1 MNRDRHGK
9 GSGPQKISLPPAEE
23 PPLPS
28 RKAPGKGK
36 PGRLFPVVL
45 VALLGL
51 GIVLIFQ
58 FRPDTDES
66 AEDDSSPIEESTDRL
81 SNEPESA
88 SALVE
93 VKEPSTALDPE
104 SLADLRE
111 QANQAVLDQ
120 AGADHAHDFQR
131 NLFGKAAFLADEAN
145 ASMDQESFRA
155 AQEGYEQAL
164 ETIETL
170 EESYLRAEEI
180 SRLQSSIEDLDT
192 RLQYQA
198 ASLWETE
205 ASTMVQ
211 SGLLEADAHLKN
223 GEIQIALSQLGE
235 IEAKLQSLMEQG
247 EKQFQESLREGLD
260 ALNSGDGDRAK
271 ESLATAQ
278 ALRPDDPFVAQQLKR
293 AETINQV
300 FAHFEQ
306 GRRYEDQG
314 LYSLAR
320 VEYGKA
326 LDLDPDSVNI
336 NTRLQAINQEL
347 NREIFE
353 TTIRDGM
360 AALAAGNG
368 DSAVELLEKATAL
381 MPGDIQTRNALQD
394 ARELQRRQRVDRLV
408 AAGERELENR
418 AWLAARD
425 AFEEALDY
433 EPASQAAQDG
443 LSRAQ
448 AQIELEA
455 QIKAILL
462 EAESFERNGE
472 LEKALIVLREG
483 RQIADPSGAI
493 TEKIKFLEDILAEQ
507 SKPQKVTILS
517 DNLTNIQIYQV
528 GNFEPTRELNLELRP
543 GEYTVVGSRLMYRD
557 VRHTLRVEVGESP
570 QPLEV
575 ICAEK
580 L

>member
-1 MNRDRHGK
+1 MNKEKHGK
-9 GSGPQKISLPPAEE
+9 GSGPQKISLPPAEKPS
-23 PPLPS
+23 PPA
-28 RKAPGKGK
+28 RKAPAKGK

-45 VALLGL
+45 MALLGL

-66 AEDDSSPIEESTDRL
+66 AEDASNQIEESTDRL
-81 SNEPESA
+81 PNEPEST

-93 VKEPSTALDPE
+93 EPFMALDPE

-111 QANQAVLDQ
+111 QANQALLDQ

-131 NLFGKAAFLADEAN
+131 NLFGKAAFLVDEAN

-164 ETIETL
+164 ATIETL
-170 EESYLRAEEI
+170 EESYLRAEEL
-180 SRLQSSIEDLDT
+180 SGLKSSIEDLDT
-192 RLQYQA
+192 RLQSQA

-247 EKQFQESLREGLD
+247 EKQFQESLRAGLD

-271 ESLATAQ
+271 EWLTTAQ
-278 ALRPDDPFVAQQLKR
+278 ALRPGDPFVAQQLQR

-300 FAHFEQ
+300 FSHFEQ
-306 GRRYEDQG
+306 GRNYEDQG

-320 VEYGKA
+320 VEYRKA

-336 NTRLQAINQEL
+336 NSRLQAINQEL

-353 TTIRDGM
+353 SASRDGM

-368 DSAVELLEKATAL
+368 DAAVEFLEKATAL
-381 MPGDIQTRNALQD
+381 MPGDVQTRNALQD
-394 ARELQRRQRVDRLV
+394 ARELQRRQRVDRLI
-408 AAGERELENR
+408 AAGERELKNR
-418 AWLAARD
+418 EWLAARD

-455 QIKAILL
+455 QLKAILL

-483 RQIADPSGAI
+483 RQIADPLGAI
-493 TEKIKFLEDILAEQ
+493 TEKIKFLEEILAEQ

-517 DNLTNIQIYQV
+517 DNLTNIQIYHV
-528 GNFEPTRELNLELRP
+528 GDFEPTHQLNLELRP

-557 VRHTLRVEVGESP
+557 VRHTLTVEVGESP
-570 QPLEV
+570 KPLEV
-575 ICAEK
+575 ICTEK

>member
-1 MNRDRHGK
+1 MNREKHGK
-9 GSGPQKISLPPAEE
+9 GSGPQKISLPPAEK
-23 PPLPS
+23 PGPSS
-28 RKAPGKGK
+28 RKAPEKGGK

-45 VALLGL
+45 MALLGL

-66 AEDDSSPIEESTDRL
+66 AEDASIHMEESTDRP
-81 SNEPESA
+81 SNEPEST
-88 SALVE
+88 SVLVE
-93 VKEPSTALDPE
+93 EPFKALDPE

-111 QANQAVLDQ
+111 QANQALLDQ
-120 AGADHAHDFQR
+120 AGADHTHDFQR
-131 NLFGKAAFLADEAN
+131 NLFGKAAFLVDEAN

-164 ETIETL
+164 ATIETL
-170 EESYLRAEEI
+170 EESYLMAEEI
-180 SRLQSSIEDLDT
+180 SRLKSSIENLDT
-192 RLQYQA
+192 RLQSQA

-205 ASTMVQ
+205 ASSMVQ

-223 GEIQIALSQLGE
+223 GEIQIALSRLGE
-235 IEAKLQSLMEQG
+235 IEAKLKSLMEQG
-247 EKQFQESLREGLD
+247 EKQFQESLRAGLD

-271 ESLATAQ
+271 ESLTTAQ

-300 FAHFEQ
+300 FAHFRE
-306 GRRYEDQG
+306 GRSYEDQG

-320 VEYGKA
+320 VEYRKA

-336 NTRLQAINQEL
+336 NSRLQAINQEL
-347 NREIFE
+347 NREIFAS
-353 TTIRDGM
+353 TVRDGM

-381 MPGDIQTRNALQD
+381 MPGDVQTRNALKD

-433 EPASQAAQDG
+433 APASQAAQDG

-455 QIKAILL
+455 QIKRILL

-483 RQIADPSGAI
+483 RQIADPLGAI
-493 TEKIKFLEDILAEQ
+493 TEKIKFLEEILAEQ

-517 DNLTNIQIYQV
+517 DNLTNIQIYRV
-528 GNFEPTRELNLELRP
+528 GNFEPTQELNLELRP

-570 QPLEV
+570 KPLEV
-575 ICAEK
+575 ICREK

>member
-1 MNRDRHGK
+1 M
-9 GSGPQKISLPPAEE
+9 
-23 PPLPS
+23 
-28 RKAPGKGK
+28 
-36 PGRLFPVVL
+36 
-45 VALLGL
+45 
-51 GIVLIFQ
+51 
-58 FRPDTDES
+58 
-66 AEDDSSPIEESTDRL
+66 
-81 SNEPESA
+81 
-88 SALVE
+88 
-93 VKEPSTALDPE
+93 ALDPE

-111 QANQAVLDQ
+111 QANQALLDQ
-120 AGADHAHDFQR
+120 AGADHTHDFQR
-131 NLFGKAAFLADEAN
+131 NLFGKAAFLVDEAN

-164 ETIETL
+164 ATIETL

-180 SRLQSSIEDLDT
+180 SGLISSIENLDT
-192 RLQYQA
+192 RLRSQA

-211 SGLLEADAHLKN
+211 SGLLEADTHLKN
-223 GEIQIALSQLGE
+223 GEIQIALSRLGE
-235 IEAKLQSLMEQG
+235 IEANLRSLMEQG
-247 EKQFQESLREGLD
+247 EKHFQESLRAGLD

-271 ESLATAQ
+271 EWLMTAQ
-278 ALRPDDPFVAQQLKR
+278 ALRPDDPFVAQQLNR
-293 AETINQV
+293 AETIDQV

-306 GRRYEDQG
+306 GRSYEDQG

-336 NTRLQAINQEL
+336 NSRLQAINQEL

-353 TTIRDGM
+353 TTARDGM

-408 AAGERELENR
+408 ATGERELENR
-418 AWLAARD
+418 AWLAAQN

-433 EPASQAAQDG
+433 EPSSQAAQEG

-448 AQIELEA
+448 AKIELEA
-455 QIKAILL
+455 QIKVILL

-483 RQIADPSGAI
+483 RQIADPLGAI
-493 TEKIKFLEDILAEQ
+493 TEKINFLEEILAEQ

-517 DNLTNIQIYQV
+517 DNLTNIQIYHV
-528 GNFEPTRELNLELRP
+528 GNFEPTHQLNLELRP

-557 VRHTLRVEVGESP
+557 VRHTLWVEVGESP
-570 QPLEV
+570 KPLEV
-575 ICAEK
+575 ICTEK

>member
-1 MNRDRHGK
+1 MNQDRHGK
-9 GSGPQKISLPPAEE
+9 GSGPQEISLPPVEKPE
-23 PPLPS
+23 PPS
-28 RKAPGKGK
+28 RKAPVKGK
-36 PGRLFPVVL
+36 PGRFFPVVL
-45 VALLGL
+45 IALLGL

-66 AEDDSSPIEESTDRL
+66 AEDASSKIVESTDRP
-81 SNEPESA
+81 SSEPEST
-88 SALVE
+88 STLVE
-93 VKEPSTALDPE
+93 KPFMALDSE

-111 QANQAVLDQ
+111 QANQALLEQ
-120 AGADHAHDFQR
+120 AGADHTHDFQR
-131 NLFGKAAFLADEAN
+131 NLFGRAAFLVDEAN
-145 ASMDQESFRA
+145 ASMDRKSFRA

-164 ETIETL
+164 ATIETL

-180 SRLQSSIEDLDT
+180 SRLISSIENLDT
-192 RLQYQA
+192 RLRSQA

-223 GEIQIALSQLGE
+223 GEIQIALSRLGE

-247 EKQFQESLREGLD
+247 EKQFQESLRAGLD

-271 ESLATAQ
+271 EWLKTAQ
-278 ALRPDDPFVAQQLKR
+278 ALRPDDPFVAQQLNR

-306 GRRYEDQG
+306 GRSYEDQG

-320 VEYGKA
+320 VEYRKA

-336 NTRLQAINQEL
+336 NSRLQAINQEL
-347 NREIFE
+347 NREIFAS
-353 TTIRDGM
+353 TARDGM

-394 ARELQRRQRVDRLV
+394 ARELQRRQWVDRLV
-408 AAGERELENR
+408 ATGERELKNR

-443 LSRAQ
+443 LSHAQ
-448 AQIELEA
+448 SQIDLEA
-455 QIKAILL
+455 QLKAILL

-483 RQIADPSGAI
+483 RQIADPMGVI
-493 TEKIKFLEDILAEQ
+493 TEKIKFLEEILAEQ

-517 DNLTNIQIYQV
+517 DNLTNIQIYHV
-528 GNFEPTRELNLELRP
+528 GNFEPTHQLNLELRP

-557 VRHTLRVEVGESP
+557 VRHTLWVEVGESP
-570 QPLEV
+570 EPLEV
-575 ICAEK
+575 ICKEK